1 MYPKEDIMKQ
11 LIFVCLILALGG
23 VLSAQNDPQWL
34 WASGA
39 GGSGADEATRI
50 ALDSSGNSYVA
61 GYFTG
66 TADFGGT
73 TLSSAGSMDIFVGK
87 LDPNGI
93 WLWAKRAG
101 GSMAD
106 DAYGVCTDNEGNV
119 YVTGYFKSTAQFG
132 SMSLTSNGAEDI
144 FVAKLDTNGNWLW
157 AVGAGGTGFDG
168 GTRLIPD
175 SNGDILVT
183 GAYAGTASF
192 GTLTLTGNTGYNVF
206 VAKLD
211 MYAEWVWVTQAV
223 GSGNMYG
230 NDISTDGGNSYI
242 IGGLNGTLTF
252 GATTLSSTGNWDICL
267 AKLDGDGNWVWVKK
281 AGGTSEDAGY
291 AISTDSNGYSLVT
304 GYFRGFADFG
314 TFHYTSVGDQ
324 DIFIA
329 RLDPSGN
336 WLWALPAGG
345 TAQDYGGDVY
355 MDNYG
360 NCYAIGCFSLTF
372 ELGNHTY
379 TSQGSQDIFIARLD
393 HEGNCLWATS
403 IGGNNVDVG
412 FGIVTDSSGN
422 YYVGG
427 CFTSSVAFGSTWL
440 NSAGGLDIWVG
451 KLSSGTPVD
460 DELAPDLT
468 DVSCLSDAWPNP
480 FRVGTTATVKANI
493 AERETGTLTL
503 FNLRG
508 QIVQSHQLTSGAHQ
522 ISVDGNGLPAGI
534 YLYQL
539 KTQTV
544 SAVKKLVLLK

>member
-1 MYPKEDIMKQ
+1 MKN
-11 LIFVCLILALGG
+11 LFLVCIVVFLGSM
-23 VLSAQNDPQWL
+23 VYAQTDPQWL

-39 GGSGADEATRI
+39 GGSGADEASRI
-50 ALDSSGNSYVA
+50 AVDSAGNSYVA
-61 GYFTG
+61 GYFSG
-66 TADFGGT
+66 TADFDGISLT
-73 TLSSAGSMDIFVGK
+73 SAGATDIFVAK
-87 LDPNGI
+87 LDPDGN

-101 GSMAD
+101 GTMAD
-106 DAYGVCTDNEGNV
+106 DAYGVCTDGDANV
-119 YVTGYFKSTAQFG
+119 NITGYFKSTALFG
-132 SMSLTSNGAEDI
+132 TISLTSSGAEDI
-144 FVAKLDTNGNWLW
+144 FVAKLDANGNWLY
-157 AVGAGGTGFDG
+157 AERAGGAGFDA

-223 GSGNMYG
+223 GTGNMYG
-230 NDISTDGGNSYI
+230 NDISTDGANCYI

-252 GATTLSSTGNWDICL
+252 GAQTMTSSGNWDICL

-291 AISTDSNGYSLVT
+291 AISCDSNGYCLIT
-304 GYFRGFADFG
+304 GYFQGYADFG
-314 TFHYTSVGDQ
+314 TFHYSSAGDE

-329 RLDPSGN
+329 RLDTSGN

-360 NCYAIGCFSLTF
+360 NCYAIGCFSYTI
-372 ELGNHTY
+372 ELGNHSF

-422 YYVGG
+422 YHVCGS
-427 CFTSSVAFGSTWL
+427 FSSSVAFGTTWL
-440 NSAGGLDIWVG
+440 NCAGGYDIFVG
-451 KLSSGTPVD
+451 KLSSGVGID
-460 DELAPDLT
+460 DELAPEAAS
-468 DVSCLSDAWPNP
+468 VSSLSDAWPNP
-480 FRVGTTATVKANI
+480 FRVGATATVKANI
-493 AERETGTLTL
+493 ADRESGTLRL
-503 FNLRG
+503 YNLRG
-508 QIVQSHQLTSGAHQ
+508 QIVQSQQLSSGVHQ
-522 ISVDGNGLPAGI
+522 ISVDGNDLPAGI
-534 YLYQL
+534 YLFQL
-539 KTQTV
+539 KTQTTNTT
-544 SAVKKLVLLK
+544 KKLVLLK

>member
-223 GSGNMYG
+223 GSGNMYA
-230 NDISTDGGNSYI
+230 NDIATDGGNSYI

-252 GATTLSSTGNWDICL
+252 GATTLSSTGSWDICL

-336 WLWALPAGG
+336 WLWARSAGG
-345 TAQDYGGDVY
+345 TGEEWGYGLTT
-355 MDNYG
+355 DNSG
-360 NCYAIGCFSLTF
+360 NTYITGGFSESATFGMTQLTSNGSKDIYVANLDSGGNWHWAISAGAVDTDSGMSVSFDSNENLYIQGAYSTNMNLGPLALT
-372 ELGNHTY
+372 NH
-379 TSQGSQDIFIARLD
+379 GGFDAFIA
-393 HEGNCLWATS
+393 
-403 IGGNNVDVG
+403 
-412 FGIVTDSSGN
+412 
-422 YYVGG
+422 
-427 CFTSSVAFGSTWL
+427 
-440 NSAGGLDIWVG
+440 
-451 KLSSGTPVD
+451 KLSTGVEID

-480 FRVGTTATVKANI
+480 FRVGTTATIKANV
-493 AERETGTLTL
+493 AQRESGTLTIY
-503 FNLRG
+503 NLRG
-508 QIVQSHQLTSGAHQ
+508 QIVQSQQLSSGSHEIA
-522 ISVDGNGLPAGI
+522 INGKDLPAGI

-539 KTQTV
+539 KTPSVVT
-544 SAVKKLVLLK
+544 SKKLVLLK